1 MKIVVRWAVVYLGLM
16 VVLTAFGYYNQQRQ
30 WQLEGLQKREAE
42 LARTATRLTLQRYDL
57 LSPLALR
64 EWAERNGY
72 VPMSLANWQRTA
84 P

>member
-1 MKIVVRWAVVYLGLM
+1 MKIVVRWAAVYLGLM
-16 VVLTAFGYYNQQRQ
+16 VALTAFGYYNQQRQ
-30 WQLEGLQKREAE
+30 WQLEALQTQEAK
-42 LARTATRLTLQRYDL
+42 LYRQATQLTLQRYDL

-72 VPMSLANWQRTA
+72 VPMSLASWQRTA